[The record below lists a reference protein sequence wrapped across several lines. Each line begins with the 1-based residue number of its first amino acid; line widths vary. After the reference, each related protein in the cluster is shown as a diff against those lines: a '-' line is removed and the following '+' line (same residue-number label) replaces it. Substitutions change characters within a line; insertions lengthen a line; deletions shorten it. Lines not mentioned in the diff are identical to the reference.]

1 MSGAARARL
10 AAALVLAILLALF
23 GWSYLSDGLA
33 AALLDPAL
41 DGEAKVAR
49 LRAVFEGAGALAPLL
64 YVAFVTCEVI
74 LAPIPGTLLYLP
86 GGALFGGWWGGTLSL
101 LGNTLGAGGACL
113 LARGLV
119 GRRAIEGFF
128 ERRSLRRTRVLLR
141 RRGWLLIA
149 LLRANPLSSSD
160 LVSYAAGA
168 AGLSAPRVMLG
179 TALGMA
185 PLCYLQAFL
194 AATLL
199 DAVPWLLWPLLA
211 CGALYLALVVLLVV
225 RAVQDARARDARE
238 AGAPAAPE
246 VFNAGGGAPPRARD
260 DRSRSS
266 R

>member
-1 MSGAARARL
+1 VSDGARGRL
-10 AAALVLAILLALF
+10 AAALVLGGLGALF
-23 GWSYLSDGLA
+23 LWSYLGGGFA

-41 DGEAKVAR
+41 SGAEKVAR

-86 GGALFGGWWGGTLSL
+86 GGAIFGGWWGGTLSL

-119 GRRAIEGFF
+119 GRRAIDGFF
-128 ERRSLRRTRVLLR
+128 ERRALRKMRVLLR

-149 LLRANPLSSSD
+149 LLRVNPLSSSD

-179 TALGMA
+179 TLIGMA
-185 PLCYLQAFL
+185 PLCYLQAHL

-199 DAVPWLLWPLLA
+199 EAAPWLLWPLLV
-211 CGALYLALVVLLVV
+211 CGVLYLALVALFVARTV
-225 RAVQDARARDARE
+225 RRSGRDEAAAAARALSAAD
-238 AGAPAAPE
+238 AAP
-246 VFNAGGGAPPRARD
+246 PPARD
-260 DRSRSS
+260 DPSRTAP
-266 R
+266 